1 MYVLLVKWG
10 FLSKDTYHNGSN
22 YKQGGE
28 KYTIALGLAEG
39 PDFLSR
45 PELRVF
51 ASYLNDSEN
60 GKPSKMGHL
69 MTRGTLCPSGSLV
82 IVKIT

>member
-60 GKPSKMGHL
+60 GKPFED
-69 MTRGTLCPSGSLV
+69 GTSNDTWNFG
-82 IVKIT
+82 VKWKPGGNR